1 MREYKTELEEQM
13 KALGTY
19 KEEFD
24 IIIDTTAKLLADYE
38 DAVSKFKKSGGNII
52 IKHTNKA
59 KETNAV
65 KNPFYLAIETMRGQI
80 IKYLNELGLTPAG
93 LKKINDKELNKKSES
108 SIAKVLKQI
117 G

>member
-1 MREYKTELEEQM
+1 MLDYKTEIEENM

-24 IIIDTTAKLLADYE
+24 IIIDATANLLSDYE
-38 DAVSKFKKSGGNII
+38 DAITKFKKSGGNII

-80 IKYLNELGLTPAG
+80 IKYLYELGLTPAG
-93 LKKINDKELNKKSES
+93 LKKINDKSLAVQKES
-108 SIAKVLKQI
+108 LLGKALSRLE
-117 G
+117 